1 MSELRDLTIVLRAFD
16 KRLSGAEDILLVLLR
31 DSKQQSEWRHE
42 QRNRA
47 MVEDGLREGQ
57 EQAMLQ
63 VQQECASI
71 NTQLGELVA
80 QLDSYSRLRQEDVR
94 RLNIRI
100 GQLENPE
107 EVTKS

>member
-1 MSELRDLTIVLRAFD
+1 MSELRDLTIVLRTFD
-16 KRLSGAEDILLVLLR
+16 KRLSSAEDILLILLR
-31 DSKQQSEWRHE
+31 DSRQQSDWRHE

-47 MVEDGLREGQ
+47 MVEDGYREGQ
-57 EQAMLQ
+57 ENAMLQ

-71 NTQLGELVA
+71 NTRIGELVA
-80 QLDSYSRLRQEDVR
+80 QLDSYSKLRQEDVR

-100 GQLENPE
+100 GQLESPE